1 MKKSLLVFL
10 TLFSALCYSQV
21 ETVLKSF
28 NTEEISINPL
38 IKGTVYLPLKQNKKT
53 NLVLL
58 IAGSGP
64 TDRDGNQKGITNNSL
79 KYVSEELAKNDIV
92 LLYDFFH
99 FIFQSQILISKSDYK
114 SIYEVIVTLIKN
126 NSRLKDIVQKYN
138 IDINENYKLYLLYT
152 VSYYLDKYNNQEKL
166 HDQVFWLI
174 DVWFDAFNDLV
185 DKKGQ
190 TFE

>member
-64 TDRDGNQKGITNNSL
+64 TDRDGNQKGITNNSV
-79 KYVSEELAKNDIV
+79 KYVAEEVAKNDIAVFRYEKRILAQMKAGTVNEATVTFDDCITDATAV
-92 LLYDFFH
+92 LLFFKNQKKYKQL
-99 FIFQSQILISKSDYK
+99 ITKILRK
-114 SIYEVIVTLIKN
+114 
-126 NSRLKDIVQKYN
+126 
-138 IDINENYKLYLLYT
+138 
-152 VSYYLDKYNNQEKL
+152 
-166 HDQVFWLI
+166 
-174 DVWFDAFNDLV
+174 
-185 DKKGQ
+185 
-190 TFE
+190 

>member
-1 MKKSLLVFL
+1 M
-10 TLFSALCYSQV
+10 
-21 ETVLKSF
+21 
-28 NTEEISINPL
+28 
-38 IKGTVYLPLKQNKKT
+38 
-53 NLVLL
+53 
-58 IAGSGP
+58 
-64 TDRDGNQKGITNNSL
+64 
-79 KYVSEELAKNDIV
+79 
-92 LLYDFFH
+92 
-99 FIFQSQILISKSDYK
+99 ISKSDYK

-126 NSRLKDIVQKYN
+126 NSRLKNIVQKYN

-190 TFE
+190 TVE

>member
-64 TDRDGNQKGITNNSL
+64 TDRDGNQKETTAVAGGHGKRDN
-79 KYVSEELAKNDIV
+79 K
-92 LLYDFFH
+92 
-99 FIFQSQILISKSDYK
+99 
-114 SIYEVIVTLIKN
+114 
-126 NSRLKDIVQKYN
+126 
-138 IDINENYKLYLLYT
+138 
-152 VSYYLDKYNNQEKL
+152 
-166 HDQVFWLI
+166 
-174 DVWFDAFNDLV
+174 
-185 DKKGQ
+185 
-190 TFE
+190 